1 MIKDY
6 SVLLVKELNTLTIS
20 SELIFVSRLMGHKS
34 ICDNGNEL
42 KVDRWSAELSW
53 ECSDAKKAFLL
64 KTDNRLS
71 EYNSLSNKLDEL
83 SPYYEYVFDP
93 VQYDEF

>member
-1 MIKDY
+1 MFKGSHNIKKISVPGWVHFTLIKDY

-34 ICDNGNEL
+34 ICDSGNEL

-53 ECSDAKKAFLL
+53 ECTDAKEAFLL
-64 KTDNRLS
+64 P
-71 EYNSLSNKLDEL
+71 
-83 SPYYEYVFDP
+83 PYANGNFLN
-93 VQYDEF
+93 FN